1 MQKRAVLSGRL
12 SFVHTVY
19 PILKVHST
27 DFFSN
32 IFFFQRPLTR
42 GEEIP
47 QSALF
52 VRVVEHVSTTKTTH
66 STSIL
71 RLVAQHLLL
80 QMHSMSITPECY
92 SGAFSRKSTFLKI
105 FLLIYLSYTLPSSAE
120 RRAGEDRANSD
131 TTPRQQKVLFVNIC
145 HRHWLF
151 SARGYPRKLLS
162 SSLLFVHC
170 LE

>member
-52 VRVVEHVSTTKTTH
+52 VRVFKHVSSAQT
-66 STSIL
+66 IL
-71 RLVAQHLLL
+71 RSSFAASAFRDAFFVYYSRIVFRYFSKKKVLLL
-80 QMHSMSITPECY
+80 RFPFPCTYPIPLGLKTKEEPKMNQGTPKERPTTQKC
-92 SGAFSRKSTFLKI
+92 
-105 FLLIYLSYTLPSSAE
+105 FLL
-120 RRAGEDRANSD
+120 R
-131 TTPRQQKVLFVNIC
+131 F
-145 HRHWLF
+145 
-151 SARGYPRKLLS
+151 
-162 SSLLFVHC
+162 
-170 LE
+170 